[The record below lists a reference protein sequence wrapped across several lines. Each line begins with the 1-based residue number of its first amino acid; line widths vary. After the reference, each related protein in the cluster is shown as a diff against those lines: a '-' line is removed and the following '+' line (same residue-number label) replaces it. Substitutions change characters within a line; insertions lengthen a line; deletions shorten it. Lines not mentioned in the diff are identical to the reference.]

1 MSFRRI
7 EWRGLPASSSD
18 RTSRCVQV
26 SVVNLRRVDDRGP
39 FAKPHTGDGL
49 MVGDELVI
57 RGRHNA
63 PSNAGVQFG

>member
-1 MSFRRI
+1 M
-7 EWRGLPASSSD
+7 
-18 RTSRCVQV
+18 
-26 SVVNLRRVDDRGP
+26 VNLRRVDDRGP

-49 MVGDELVI
+49 MVGDELAI